1 MQILTAILVN
11 KIPLVRALTVTLGNS
26 IPRFIHFFIAAAM
39 LLACYRCTLWAMP
52 SNLRFKEQPK
62 YKITF

>member
-11 KIPLVRALTVTLGNS
+11 KIPLVRALTVTIGNL

-52 SNLRFKEQPK
+52 SNLRFK
-62 YKITF
+62 